1 MMSDEWRKTFTIHHS
16 PFIIHHSPFT
26 IHHSPFIIHH
36 SPFQNMYVLRES
48 FIQAFQQL
56 MANKLRSFLSLLG
69 IMIGIF
75 CIIAVK
81 SAVDSLEDNVR
92 RSFSKLG
99 NDVIYISKMPWTE
112 DPQEN
117 FWKYSR
123 RPNPSFG
130 DFKNLSENL
139 ASAKSIVYSLF
150 VSTTTLKYR
159 KNSVEGAFG
168 VAVTEDYDNF
178 HSLEYES
185 GRFFSPQ
192 EYQSGA
198 KRVVL
203 GYKVAKEL
211 FGDEGDPIGKEVKV
225 FGRDMLVVGVLKES
239 GKDLLK
245 IYNHDNLAMISFELA
260 RSIVNVKPNRMFAG
274 NLQVK
279 AAEGVSEAQL
289 KDDIVVA
296 MRKYR
301 RIKPREK
308 ENFSMN
314 SMTMFAEPLA
324 AVFGTLNAVGF
335 IIGGFA
341 LLVGIFS
348 VANIMFVSVKERTNI
363 IGIKK
368 ALGAKSNA
376 ILLEF
381 LIESVVLCLIG
392 GFFGLI
398 AVWGM
403 LKIVSKISD
412 FEMYVSLSNV
422 VTTLFVAILAGII
435 SGFIPALRAS
445 RMDPVEAIRS

>member
-1 MMSDEWRKTFTIHHS
+1 
-16 PFIIHHSPFT
+16 
-26 IHHSPFIIHH
+26 
-36 SPFQNMYVLRES
+36 MYVLRES

-56 MANKLRSFLSLLG
+56 MTNKLRSFLSLLG

-92 RSFSKLG
+92 RSFAKLG
-99 NDVIYISKMPWTE
+99 NDVIYISKMPWNE
-112 DPQEN
+112 NPDEN

-123 RPNPSFG
+123 RPNPSFA
-130 DFKNLSENL
+130 DFKNLQENL
-139 ASAKSIVYSLF
+139 MSAKSVVYSLF
-150 VSTTTLKYR
+150 VNRTTLKYR
-159 KNSVEGAFG
+159 KNNVENAFG

-178 HSLEYES
+178 HTLEYDS

-198 KRVVL
+198 NRVIL

-211 FGDEGDPIGKEVKV
+211 FGDEGDPIGKEIKV
-225 FGRDMLVVGVLKES
+225 FGRDMVVVGVLKES

-245 IYNHDNLAMISFELA
+245 IYNYDNIAMITFELA
-260 RSIVNVKPNRMFAG
+260 RSIVNVKPNRPFAG

-279 AAEGVSEAQL
+279 AANGVSEAQL
-289 KDDIVVA
+289 KDDIIVA
-296 MRKYR
+296 LRKSR
-301 RIKPREK
+301 HIKPSEK
-308 ENFSMN
+308 ENFAMN

-324 AVFGTLNAVGF
+324 AVFGTLNAVGL

-368 ALGAKSNA
+368 ALGAKPNI

-381 LIESVVLCLIG
+381 LIESIVLCLIG
-392 GFFGLI
+392 GFMGLL
-398 AVWGM
+398 AVWGI
-403 LKIVSKISD
+403 LKLVSAISA
-412 FEMYVSLSNV
+412 FEMYVSLANIL
-422 VTTLFVAILAGII
+422 TTLLVAVIAGVI
-435 SGFIPALRAS
+435 SGVIPALQAS

>member
-1 MMSDEWRKTFTIHHS
+1 
-16 PFIIHHSPFT
+16 
-26 IHHSPFIIHH
+26 
-36 SPFQNMYVLRES
+36 MYVIRES
-48 FIQAFQQL
+48 FRQAFQQL
-56 MANKLRSFLSLLG
+56 MTNKLRSFLSLLG

-99 NDVIYISKMPWTE
+99 NDVIYISKMPWNE
-112 DPQEN
+112 NPDEN

-123 RPNPSFG
+123 RPNPSLT
-130 DFKNLSENL
+130 DFRNLSEHL
-139 ASAKSIVYSLF
+139 TTAKSVVYSLF
-150 VSTTTLKYR
+150 INFTTLKYR
-159 KNSVEGAFG
+159 KNTVERAFG
-168 VAVTEDYDNF
+168 VAVTDDYDNF
-178 HSLEYES
+178 HSLEYEA
-185 GRFFSPQ
+185 GRFFSAQ

-198 KRVVL
+198 NRIIL

-225 FGRDMLVVGVLKES
+225 FGRNMIVVGVLKES
-239 GKDLLK
+239 GKDLVK
-245 IYNHDNLAMISFELA
+245 IYNYDNIAMIGFELA

-279 AAEGVSEAQL
+279 AAEGVSEAEL
-289 KDDIVVA
+289 KDDIIVSL
-296 MRKYR
+296 RKTR
-301 RIKPREK
+301 HIKPSEK
-308 ENFSMN
+308 DNFSMN
-314 SMTMFAEPLA
+314 SMTMFAEPLN
-324 AVFGTLNAVGF
+324 AVFSTLNAVGF

-368 ALGAKSNA
+368 ALGAKQGI

-381 LIESVVLCLIG
+381 LIESIVLCLLG
-392 GFFGLI
+392 GLMGLVL
-398 AVWGM
+398 VWGV
-403 LKIVSKISD
+403 LKLVSIISL
-412 FEMYVSLSNV
+412 FEMYVSFKNV
-422 VTTLFVAILAGII
+422 ITTLLVAVIAGVI
-435 SGFIPALRAS
+435 SGFIPALQAS

>member
-1 MMSDEWRKTFTIHHS
+1 
-16 PFIIHHSPFT
+16 
-26 IHHSPFIIHH
+26 
-36 SPFQNMYVLRES
+36 MYVLRES

-56 MANKLRSFLSLLG
+56 MTNKLRSFLSLLG

-112 DPQEN
+112 DPDEN

-123 RPNPSFG
+123 RPNPSFA

-139 ASAKSIVYSLF
+139 ASAKSVVYSLF
-150 VSTTTLKYR
+150 VNRTTLKYR

-178 HSLEYES
+178 HSLEYEA
-185 GRFFSPQ
+185 GRFFSSQ
-192 EYQSGA
+192 EYRSGA
-198 KRVVL
+198 NRVIL
-203 GYKVAKEL
+203 GYKVTKEL

-225 FGRDMLVVGVLKES
+225 FGRDMIVVGVMKES

-245 IYNHDNLAMISFELA
+245 IYNYDNIAMISFELA

-279 AAEGVSEAQL
+279 AAEGVNEAQL
-289 KDDIVVA
+289 RDDITVA
-296 MRKYR
+296 LRKSR
-301 RIKPREK
+301 HIKPSEK

-368 ALGAKSNA
+368 ALGAKKNV

-381 LIESVVLCLIG
+381 LIESIVLCLVG
-392 GFFGLI
+392 GFMGLL
-398 AVWGM
+398 AVWGV
-403 LKIVSKISD
+403 LKIVTKISE

-422 VTTLFVAILAGII
+422 VTTLFVAVLAGVI

>member
-1 MMSDEWRKTFTIHHS
+1 
-16 PFIIHHSPFT
+16 
-26 IHHSPFIIHH
+26 
-36 SPFQNMYVLRES
+36 MYVLRES
-48 FIQAFQQL
+48 FRQAFQQL
-56 MANKLRSFLSLLG
+56 MTNKMRSFLSLLG
-69 IMIGIF
+69 VMIGIF

-92 RSFSKLG
+92 RSFAKLG
-99 NDVIYISKMPWTE
+99 NDVIYISKMPWNE
-112 DPQEN
+112 NPDEN

-123 RPNPSFG
+123 RPNPSFT
-130 DFKNLSENL
+130 DYKNLQEGLN
-139 ASAKSIVYSLF
+139 SAKSVVYSLF
-150 VSTTTLKYR
+150 VSRTTIKYR
-159 KNSVEGAFG
+159 KNNVENAFG

-198 KRVVL
+198 NRVIL
-203 GYKVAKEL
+203 GFKVAKEL
-211 FGDEGDPIGKEVKV
+211 FGDDGDPIGKEVKV
-225 FGRDMLVVGVLKES
+225 FGRDMIVVGVMKES

-245 IYNHDNLAMISFELA
+245 IYNYDNIAMISFELA

-279 AAEGVSEAQL
+279 AANGVSEAQL
-289 KDDIVVA
+289 KDDIIVA
-296 MRKYR
+296 MRKSR
-301 RIKPREK
+301 HIKPSEK

-324 AVFGTLNAVGF
+324 AVFGTLNAVGL

-368 ALGAKSNA
+368 ALGAKQNI

-381 LIESVVLCLIG
+381 LIESIVLCVVG
-392 GFFGLI
+392 GLMGLV
-398 AVWGM
+398 AVWGV
-403 LKIVSKISD
+403 LKLVSIVSA

-422 VTTLFVAILAGII
+422 FTTLFVAVIAGVI
-435 SGFIPALRAS
+435 SGFIPALQAS

>member
-1 MMSDEWRKTFTIHHS
+1 MRKLRYHYKLYSI
-16 PFIIHHSPFT
+16 
-26 IHHSPFIIHH
+26 
-36 SPFQNMYVLRES
+36 MYVLRES

-56 MANKLRSFLSLLG
+56 MTNKLRSFLSLLG

-112 DPQEN
+112 DPGEN

-123 RPNPSFG
+123 RPNPSFA

-139 ASAKSIVYSLF
+139 TSAKSVVYSLF
-150 VSTTTLKYR
+150 VNTTTLKYR

-178 HSLEYES
+178 HSLEYEA
-185 GRFFSPQ
+185 GRFFSSQ
-192 EYQSGA
+192 EYRSGA

-225 FGRDMLVVGVLKES
+225 FGRDMIVVGVLKES

-245 IYNHDNLAMISFELA
+245 IYNYDNIAMISFELA

-279 AAEGVSEAQL
+279 AGEGVTESQL

-301 RIKPREK
+301 HIKPSEK

-368 ALGAKSNA
+368 ALGAKKNV

-381 LIESVVLCLIG
+381 LIESIVLCLVG
-392 GFFGLI
+392 GIMGLF
-398 AVWGM
+398 AVWGV
-403 LKIVSKISD
+403 LKIVTKISD

-422 VTTLFVAILAGII
+422 LTTLLVAIMAGVI

>member
-1 MMSDEWRKTFTIHHS
+1 
-16 PFIIHHSPFT
+16 
-26 IHHSPFIIHH
+26 
-36 SPFQNMYVLRES
+36 MYVLSES
-48 FIQAFQQL
+48 FKQAFQQL
-56 MANKLRSFLSLLG
+56 MTNKMRSFLSLLG

-112 DPQEN
+112 DPSEN

-123 RPNPSFG
+123 RPNPSYV
-130 DFKNLSENL
+130 DFKNLTETMTT
-139 ASAKSIVYSLF
+139 AKSIVYSLF
-150 VSTTTLKYR
+150 ISRTTAKYR
-159 KNSVEGAFG
+159 KNSVENAFG
-168 VAVTEDYDNF
+168 VAITEDYDNF
-178 HSLEYES
+178 HNLEYES
-185 GRFFSPQ
+185 GRYFSSQ
-192 EYQSGA
+192 EYHSGA
-198 KRVVL
+198 KRVIL

-211 FGDEGDPIGKEVKV
+211 FGDEGDPIGKEVNI
-225 FGRDMLVVGVLKES
+225 FGRDMTVVGVLKES

-245 IYNHDNLAMISFELA
+245 IYNYDNIALISFELA
-260 RSIVNVKPNRMFAG
+260 RSIANVKPNRMFAG

-279 AAEGVSEAQL
+279 AAEGVTESQL

-296 MRKYR
+296 MRKTR
-301 RIKPREK
+301 HIKPTEK

-324 AVFGTLNAVGF
+324 AVFGTLNAVGL

-348 VANIMFVSVKERTNI
+348 VANIMFVSVKERTSI

-368 ALGAKSNA
+368 ALGAKSKV

-381 LIESVVLCLIG
+381 LIESIVLCVIG
-392 GFFGLI
+392 GLMGLV
-398 AVWGM
+398 AVWGV
-403 LKIVSKISD
+403 LKIVSSISD
-412 FEMYVSLSNV
+412 FEMYVSAKNV
-422 VTTLFVAILAGII
+422 FTTLLVAIIAGVI

>member
-1 MMSDEWRKTFTIHHS
+1 
-16 PFIIHHSPFT
+16 
-26 IHHSPFIIHH
+26 
-36 SPFQNMYVLRES
+36 MYVLRES
-48 FIQAFQQL
+48 FRQAFQQL
-56 MANKLRSFLSLLG
+56 MTNKLRSFLSLLG
-69 IMIGIF
+69 VMIGIF

-92 RSFSKLG
+92 RSFAKLG
-99 NDVIYISKMPWTE
+99 NDVIYISKMPWNE
-112 DPQEN
+112 NPDEN

-123 RPNPSFG
+123 RPNPSFA
-130 DFKNLSENL
+130 DYKNLQEGL
-139 ASAKSIVYSLF
+139 ASAKSVVYSLF
-150 VSTTTLKYR
+150 VSRTTIKYR
-159 KNSVEGAFG
+159 KNNVENAFG

-198 KRVVL
+198 NRVIL
-203 GYKVAKEL
+203 GFKVAKEL
-211 FGDEGDPIGKEVKV
+211 FGDDGDPIGKEVKV
-225 FGRDMLVVGVLKES
+225 FGRDMIVVGVMKES

-245 IYNHDNLAMISFELA
+245 IYNYDNIAMISFELA

-279 AAEGVSEAQL
+279 AANGVSEAQL
-289 KDDIVVA
+289 KDDIIVA
-296 MRKYR
+296 LRKSR
-301 RIKPREK
+301 HIKPSEK

-324 AVFGTLNAVGF
+324 AVFGTLNAVGL

-368 ALGAKSNA
+368 ALGAKQNI

-381 LIESVVLCLIG
+381 LIESIVLCVVG
-392 GFFGLI
+392 GLMGLV
-398 AVWGM
+398 AVWGV
-403 LKIVSKISD
+403 LKLVSIISA

-422 VTTLFVAILAGII
+422 ITTLFVAVIAGVI
-435 SGFIPALRAS
+435 SGFIPALQAS

>member
-1 MMSDEWRKTFTIHHS
+1 
-16 PFIIHHSPFT
+16 
-26 IHHSPFIIHH
+26 
-36 SPFQNMYVLRES
+36 MYVLRES
-48 FIQAFQQL
+48 FRQAFQQL
-56 MANKLRSFLSLLG
+56 MTNKMRSFLSLLG
-69 IMIGIF
+69 VMIGIF

-92 RSFSKLG
+92 RSFAKLG
-99 NDVIYISKMPWTE
+99 NDVIYISKMPWNE
-112 DPQEN
+112 NPDEN

-123 RPNPSFG
+123 RPNPSFT
-130 DFKNLSENL
+130 DYKNLQEGLN
-139 ASAKSIVYSLF
+139 SAKSVVYSLF
-150 VSTTTLKYR
+150 VSRTTIKYR
-159 KNSVEGAFG
+159 KNNVENAFG

-198 KRVVL
+198 NRVIL
-203 GYKVAKEL
+203 GFKVAKEL
-211 FGDEGDPIGKEVKV
+211 FGDDGDPIGKEVKV
-225 FGRDMLVVGVLKES
+225 FGRDMIVVGVMKES

-245 IYNHDNLAMISFELA
+245 IYNYDNIAMISFELA

-279 AAEGVSEAQL
+279 AANGVSEAQL
-289 KDDIVVA
+289 KDDIIVA
-296 MRKYR
+296 LRKSR
-301 RIKPREK
+301 HIKPSEK

-324 AVFGTLNAVGF
+324 AVFGTLNAVGL

-368 ALGAKSNA
+368 ALGAKQNI

-381 LIESVVLCLIG
+381 LIESIVLCVVG
-392 GFFGLI
+392 GLMGLV
-398 AVWGM
+398 AVWGV
-403 LKIVSKISD
+403 LKLVSIVSA

-422 VTTLFVAILAGII
+422 FTTLFVAVIAGVI
-435 SGFIPALRAS
+435 SGFIPALQAS

>member
-1 MMSDEWRKTFTIHHS
+1 
-16 PFIIHHSPFT
+16 
-26 IHHSPFIIHH
+26 
-36 SPFQNMYVLRES
+36 MYVLRES

-56 MANKLRSFLSLLG
+56 MTNKLRSFLSLLG
-69 IMIGIF
+69 VMIGIF

-112 DPQEN
+112 DPGEN
-117 FWKYSR
+117 FWKYAR
-123 RPNPSFG
+123 RPNPNYV
-130 DFKNLSENL
+130 DFKNLTETMTT
-139 ASAKSIVYSLF
+139 AKSIVFSLF
-150 VSTTTLKYR
+150 VNRTTVKYK
-159 KNSVEGAFG
+159 KNNVENAFG
-168 VAVTEDYDNF
+168 VAITEDYDNF
-178 HSLEYES
+178 HSLEYDS
-185 GRFFSPQ
+185 GRYFSPQ
-192 EYQSGA
+192 EYHSGA
-198 KRVVL
+198 KVAIL

-211 FGDEGDPIGKEVKV
+211 FGDDGDPIGKDVIV
-225 FGRDMLVVGVLKES
+225 FGRQMRIVGVLKES

-245 IYNHDNLAMISFELA
+245 IYNYDNIVLISFELA
-260 RSIVNVKPNRMFAG
+260 RSITNVNPNRMFAG

-279 AAEGVSEAQL
+279 AAEGVSESQL

-296 MRKYR
+296 MRKTR
-301 RIKPREK
+301 RIKPSEK

-348 VANIMFVSVKERTNI
+348 VANIMFVSVKERTSI

-368 ALGAKSNA
+368 ALGAKSNV

-381 LIESVVLCLIG
+381 LIESIVLCLIG
-392 GFFGLI
+392 GLMGLA
-398 AVWGM
+398 AVWGV
-403 LKIVSKISD
+403 LKLVSSISD
-412 FEMYVSLSNV
+412 FEMYVSAKNV
-422 VTTLFVAILAGII
+422 FTTLLVSTLAGVI

>member
-1 MMSDEWRKTFTIHHS
+1 
-16 PFIIHHSPFT
+16 
-26 IHHSPFIIHH
+26 
-36 SPFQNMYVLRES
+36 MYVLRES

-56 MANKLRSFLSLLG
+56 MTNKLRSFLSLLG

-112 DPQEN
+112 DPGEN

-123 RPNPSFG
+123 RPNPSFA

-139 ASAKSIVYSLF
+139 TSAKSVVYSLF

-178 HSLEYES
+178 HSLEYEA
-185 GRFFSPQ
+185 GRFFSSQ
-192 EYQSGA
+192 EYRSGA

-225 FGRDMLVVGVLKES
+225 FGRDMIVVGVLKES

-245 IYNHDNLAMISFELA
+245 IYNYDNIAMISFELA

-279 AAEGVSEAQL
+279 AGEGVSEAQL

-301 RIKPREK
+301 HIKPSEK

-368 ALGAKSNA
+368 ALGAKKNV

-381 LIESVVLCLIG
+381 LIESIVLCLVG
-392 GFFGLI
+392 GIMGLF
-398 AVWGM
+398 AVWGV
-403 LKIVSKISD
+403 LKIVTKISD

-422 VTTLFVAILAGII
+422 LTTLFVAIMAGVI

>member
-1 MMSDEWRKTFTIHHS
+1 
-16 PFIIHHSPFT
+16 
-26 IHHSPFIIHH
+26 
-36 SPFQNMYVLRES
+36 MYVLRES
-48 FIQAFQQL
+48 FRQAFQQL
-56 MANKLRSFLSLLG
+56 MTNKMRSFLSLLG
-69 IMIGIF
+69 VMIGIF

-81 SAVDSLEDNVR
+81 SAVDSLEDNDR
-92 RSFSKLG
+92 RSFAKLG
-99 NDVIYISKMPWTE
+99 NDVIYISKMPWNE
-112 DPQEN
+112 NPDEN

-123 RPNPSFG
+123 RPNPSFT
-130 DFKNLSENL
+130 DYKNLQEGLN
-139 ASAKSIVYSLF
+139 SAKSVVYSLF
-150 VSTTTLKYR
+150 VSRTTIKYR
-159 KNSVEGAFG
+159 KNNVENAFG

-198 KRVVL
+198 NRVIL
-203 GYKVAKEL
+203 GFKVAKEL
-211 FGDEGDPIGKEVKV
+211 FGDDGDPIGKEVKV
-225 FGRDMLVVGVLKES
+225 FGRDMIVVGVMKES

-245 IYNHDNLAMISFELA
+245 IYNYDNIAMISFELA

-279 AAEGVSEAQL
+279 AANGVSEAQL
-289 KDDIVVA
+289 KDDIIVA
-296 MRKYR
+296 MRKSR
-301 RIKPREK
+301 HIKPSEK

-324 AVFGTLNAVGF
+324 AVFGTLNAVGL

-368 ALGAKSNA
+368 ALGAKQNI

-381 LIESVVLCLIG
+381 LIESIVLCVVG
-392 GFFGLI
+392 GLMGLV
-398 AVWGM
+398 AVWGV
-403 LKIVSKISD
+403 LKLVSIVSA

-422 VTTLFVAILAGII
+422 FTTLFVAVIAGVI
-435 SGFIPALRAS
+435 SGFIPALQAS